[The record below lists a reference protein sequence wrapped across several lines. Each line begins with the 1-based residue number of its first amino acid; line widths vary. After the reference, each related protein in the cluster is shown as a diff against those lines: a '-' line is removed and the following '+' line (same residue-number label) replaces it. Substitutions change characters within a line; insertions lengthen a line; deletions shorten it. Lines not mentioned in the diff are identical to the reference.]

1 MKKSKRL
8 LLLWAAVLILT
19 SCSSQEKTEPMD
31 FQAEI
36 EWKIPEPAVGKRPQ
50 ILFVGNSHTFYNNF
64 SGMFVNIVDAM
75 GRKSS
80 VYELSQGY
88 YTLQKFTDLED
99 RGGALLDQ
107 VLAKQQ
113 WDIVVLQENTN
124 EVMSSSAEEDMF
136 PYARILDEKIK
147 AKGSQT
153 AFFMT
158 WAPKNGLKDGFKTR
172 TKEEL
177 QQVMAENYMEI
188 ADELDSLLIPAGIGF
203 MRCVELYPE
212 IELWDE
218 DGRHPSPAGSYLAAC
233 ITYALIY
240 QESPENCTYIAT
252 LEKDSALKLQK
263 LAADM
268 MLN

>member
-8 LLLWAAVLILT
+8 MLLWAAVLILT
-19 SCSSQEKTEPMD
+19 SCSSQKKADLMD
-31 FQAEI
+31 FGAEI
-36 EWKIPEPAVGKRPQ
+36 EWKAPDPEVGERPR

-64 SGMFVNIVDAM
+64 SGMFVNIADAM

-88 YTLQKFTDLED
+88 YTLQKFSDVQD

-107 VLAKQQ
+107 VLTKQS

-124 EVMSSSAEEDMF
+124 EAMSASAEETMY
-136 PYARILDEKIK
+136 PYARLLDEKIK

-158 WAPKNGLKDGFKTR
+158 WAPKNGLKEGITTK

-177 QQVMAENYMEI
+177 QQVIAENYMKI
-188 ADELDSLLIPAGIGF
+188 ADELDSLMIPAGIGF
-203 MRCVELYPE
+203 MRCAELYPE
-212 IELWDE
+212 IELWD
-218 DGRHPSPAGSYLAAC
+218 DDKRHPSPAGSYLAAC
-233 ITYALIY
+233 MTYALVY
-240 QESPENCTYIAT
+240 QESPENCTYTAT
-252 LEKDSALKLQK
+252 LEEESALKLQK
-263 LAADM
+263 IAAEM
-268 MLN
+268 MLK